1 MNTGQLIMRNLRKNS
16 KTYGLYIFSLTFS
29 AALYFA
35 FVTLQYDPAL
45 DEAAASVKGAAAIQ
59 SASVLLIAII
69 AIFLLY
75 ANRLFLKRRSKEIG
89 LFQLVGMRK
98 GRIFWVLSGENVLVY
113 FGALAVGIFIGF
125 YLSKLAMVSLYRIIG
140 VEMAAKLHFSGAALT
155 QTLLVFAA
163 ICVLMMG
170 FTYVYI
176 RKQTILSLFHIKG
189 KTEMVA
195 QGLRAF
201 EIAFGVLGIVLIGF
215 GYWLSSKLF
224 EGQFVTQN
232 ELFLAMTTILAACVF
247 GTWLF
252 YKGTVSF
259 VAKVIRRKKDGYL
272 NIREVMS
279 LSALMFRMKSNA
291 VLLTVITTVSALAI
305 GLLSLSY
312 ITYYSAE
319 KSAKQWVPTDFAF
332 TSVEDAE
339 AFKNKLDQT
348 GVDYQERT
356 TEFIQGNVNVE
367 GIINS
372 STEMMTGTAQE
383 MAITSAAYM
392 TDVDISPDEAVLT
405 GSNDLLQRFVTF
417 KEEGKIVIELGEE
430 TLSQHYRGLKK
441 EFVLPSFYK
450 VAGGMPTV
458 VVNEETFVSLKKQQE
473 AETSYGID
481 IVKESEVVAANSAY
495 QEMDFQE
502 QSESQ
507 WAMATNQKAHMGL
520 YMFIVAFLGLTFLI
534 TSGCILYFKQVDET
548 EGEKHHYTILRKLG
562 FNRRQLEKGSYGKQ
576 LFAFG
581 IPLLLGLSHSYFA
594 VQSGWFFFG
603 GELWTPM
610 LLVMAVYTV
619 LYSIFAL
626 LSVSHTKKVI
636 KESL

>member
-29 AALYFA
+29 VALYFA

-45 DEAAASVKGAAAIQ
+45 DEAAASVKGAAAIR
-59 SASVLLIAII
+59 SASVLLVAII

-98 GRIFWVLSGENVLVY
+98 GRIFGLLSGENVLVY
-113 FGALAVGIFIGF
+113 FGALAVGVFIGF
-125 YLSKLAMVSLYRIIG
+125 YLSKLATVSLYSIIG
-140 VEMAAKLHFSGAALT
+140 VETAAKLHFSGAALT

-163 ICVLMMG
+163 IYILMMA

-176 RKQTILSLFHIKG
+176 RKQTILSLFQIKT
-189 KTEMVA
+189 KTETIT
-195 QGLRAF
+195 QGFRAF
-201 EIAFGVLGIVLIGF
+201 EIAVGILGIVLIGF

-232 ELFLAMTTILAACVF
+232 ELFFAMTIILAACII
-247 GTWLF
+247 GTLLF

-279 LSALMFRMKSNA
+279 LSSLMFRMKSNA

-319 KSAKQWVPTDFAF
+319 KSAQQWVPTDFAF
-332 TSVEDAE
+332 VSGEDAE
-339 AFKNKLDQT
+339 AFKIKLDHI

-356 TEFIQGNVNVE
+356 TEFIQGNVNIE
-367 GIINS
+367 EIIAS
-372 STEMMTGTAQE
+372 STEMMTGTVEE

-392 TDVDISPDEAVLT
+392 TDVHVSTDEAVLT
-405 GSNDLLQRFVTF
+405 GYNDLLQRFVTF
-417 KEEGKIVIELGEE
+417 KEEGDIVIELGEE
-430 TLSQHYRGLKK
+430 TISQQYRGLKK
-441 EFVLPSFYK
+441 EFVIPNFYPSS
-450 VAGGMPTV
+450 GMPTV
-458 VVNEETFVSLKKQQE
+458 VVNEETFAPLKKQQE
-473 AETSYGID
+473 AETSFGID
-481 IVKESEVVAANSAY
+481 IVEESAVVEANTAY

-548 EGEKHHYTILRKLG
+548 EGEKHNYTILRKLG
-562 FNRRQLEKGSYGKQ
+562 FNRRQLEKGSYAKQ

-610 LLVMAVYTV
+610 LLVMAVYTA

-626 LSVSHTKKVI
+626 LSVWHTKKVI
-636 KESL
+636 KEAL

>member
-29 AALYFA
+29 VALYFA

-45 DEAAASVKGAAAIQ
+45 DEAAASVKGAAAIR
-59 SASVLLIAII
+59 SASVLLVAII

-98 GRIFWVLSGENVLVY
+98 GRIFGLLSGENVLVY
-113 FGALAVGIFIGF
+113 FGALAVGVFIGF
-125 YLSKLAMVSLYRIIG
+125 YLSKLATVSLYSIIG
-140 VEMAAKLHFSGAALT
+140 VETAAKLHFSGAALT

-163 ICVLMMG
+163 IYILMMA

-176 RKQTILSLFHIKG
+176 RKQTILSLFQIKT
-189 KTEMVA
+189 KTETIT
-195 QGLRAF
+195 QGFRAF
-201 EIAFGVLGIVLIGF
+201 EIAVGILGIVLIGF

-224 EGQFVTQN
+224 EGQFVTQS
-232 ELFLAMTTILAACVF
+232 ELFFAMMIILAACII
-247 GTWLF
+247 GTLLF

-279 LSALMFRMKSNA
+279 LSSLMFRMKSNA

-319 KSAKQWVPTDFAF
+319 KSAQQWVPTDFAF
-332 TSVEDAE
+332 VSGEDAE
-339 AFKNKLDQT
+339 AFKIKLDHI

-356 TEFIQGNVNVE
+356 TEFIQGNVNIE
-367 GIINS
+367 EIIAS
-372 STEMMTGTAQE
+372 STEMMTGTVEE

-392 TDVDISPDEAVLT
+392 TDVHVSTDEAVLT
-405 GSNDLLQRFVTF
+405 GYNDLLQRFVTF
-417 KEEGKIVIELGEE
+417 KEEGDIVIELGEE
-430 TLSQHYRGLKK
+430 TISQQYRGLKK
-441 EFVLPSFYK
+441 EFVIPNFYPSS
-450 VAGGMPTV
+450 GMPTV
-458 VVNEETFVSLKKQQE
+458 VVNEETFASLKKQQE
-473 AETSYGID
+473 AETSFGID
-481 IVKESEVVAANSAY
+481 IVEESAVVEANTAY

-548 EGEKHHYTILRKLG
+548 EGEKHNYTILRKLG
-562 FNRRQLEKGSYGKQ
+562 FNRRQLEKGSYAKQ

-610 LLVMAVYTV
+610 LLVMAVYTA

-626 LSVSHTKKVI
+626 LSVWHTKKVI
-636 KESL
+636 KEAL

>member
-45 DEAAASVKGAAAIQ
+45 DEAAASVKGAAAIR
-59 SASVLLIAII
+59 SASVLLVAII

-98 GRIFWVLSGENVLVY
+98 GRIFGLLSGENVLVY
-113 FGALAVGIFIGF
+113 FGALAVGVFIGF
-125 YLSKLAMVSLYRIIG
+125 YLSKLAMVSLYSIIG
-140 VEMAAKLHFSGAALT
+140 VETAAKLHFSGAALT

-163 ICVLMMG
+163 IYVLMMA

-176 RKQTILSLFHIKG
+176 RKQTILSLFQIKA
-189 KTEMVA
+189 KTETIT
-195 QGLRAF
+195 QGFRAF
-201 EIAFGVLGIVLIGF
+201 EIAVGILGIVLIGF

-232 ELFLAMTTILAACVF
+232 ELFFAMTIILAACII
-247 GTWLF
+247 GTLLF

-279 LSALMFRMKSNA
+279 LSSLMFRMKSNA

-319 KSAKQWVPTDFAF
+319 KSAQQWVPTDFAF
-332 TSVEDAE
+332 VSGEDAE
-339 AFKNKLDQT
+339 AFKIKLDHI

-356 TEFIQGNVNVE
+356 TEFIQGNVNIE
-367 GIINS
+367 EIIAS
-372 STEMMTGTAQE
+372 STEMMTGTVEE

-392 TDVDISPDEAVLT
+392 TDVHVSTDEAVLT
-405 GSNDLLQRFVTF
+405 GYNDLLQRFVTF
-417 KEEGKIVIELGEE
+417 KEEGDIVIELGEE
-430 TLSQHYRGLKK
+430 TISQQYRGLKK
-441 EFVLPSFYK
+441 EFVIPNFYPSS
-450 VAGGMPTV
+450 GMPTV
-458 VVNEETFVSLKKQQE
+458 VVNEETFASLKKQQE

-481 IVKESEVVAANSAY
+481 IVEESAVVEANTAY

-548 EGEKHHYTILRKLG
+548 EGEKHNYTILRKLG
-562 FNRRQLEKGSYGKQ
+562 FNRRQLEKGSYAKQ

-610 LLVMAVYTV
+610 LLVMAVYTA

-626 LSVSHTKKVI
+626 LSVWHTKKVI
-636 KESL
+636 KEAL

>member
-29 AALYFA
+29 VALYFA

-45 DEAAASVKGAAAIQ
+45 DEAAASVKGAAAIR
-59 SASVLLIAII
+59 SASVLLVAII

-98 GRIFWVLSGENVLVY
+98 GRIFGLLSGENVLVY
-113 FGALAVGIFIGF
+113 FGALAVGVFIGF
-125 YLSKLAMVSLYRIIG
+125 YLSKLATVSLYSIIG
-140 VEMAAKLHFSGAALT
+140 VETAAKLHFSGAALT

-163 ICVLMMG
+163 IYILMMA

-176 RKQTILSLFHIKG
+176 RKQTILSLFQIKT
-189 KTEMVA
+189 KTETIT
-195 QGLRAF
+195 QGFRAF
-201 EIAFGVLGIVLIGF
+201 EIAVGILGIVLIGF

-232 ELFLAMTTILAACVF
+232 ELFFAMTIILAACII
-247 GTWLF
+247 GTLLF

-279 LSALMFRMKSNA
+279 LSSLMFRMKSNA

-319 KSAKQWVPTDFAF
+319 KSAQQWVPTDFAF
-332 TSVEDAE
+332 VSGEDAE
-339 AFKNKLDQT
+339 AFKIKLDHI

-356 TEFIQGNVNVE
+356 TEFIQGNVNIE
-367 GIINS
+367 EIIAS
-372 STEMMTGTAQE
+372 STEMMTGTVEE

-392 TDVDISPDEAVLT
+392 TDVHVSTDEAVLT
-405 GSNDLLQRFVTF
+405 GYNDLLQRFVTF
-417 KEEGKIVIELGEE
+417 KEEGDIVIELGEE
-430 TLSQHYRGLKK
+430 TISQQYRGLKK
-441 EFVLPSFYK
+441 EFVIPNFYPSS
-450 VAGGMPTV
+450 GMPTV
-458 VVNEETFVSLKKQQE
+458 VVNEETFASLKKQQE
-473 AETSYGID
+473 AETSFGID
-481 IVKESEVVAANSAY
+481 IVEESAVVEANTAY

-548 EGEKHHYTILRKLG
+548 EGEKHNYTILRKLG
-562 FNRRQLEKGSYGKQ
+562 FNRRQLEKGSYAKQ

-610 LLVMAVYTV
+610 LLVMAVYTA

-626 LSVSHTKKVI
+626 LSVWHTKKVI
-636 KESL
+636 KEAL

>member
-45 DEAAASVKGAAAIQ
+45 DEAAASVKGAAAIR
-59 SASVLLIAII
+59 SASVLLVAII

-98 GRIFWVLSGENVLVY
+98 GRIFGLLSGENVLVY
-113 FGALAVGIFIGF
+113 FGALAVGVFIGF
-125 YLSKLAMVSLYRIIG
+125 YLSKLATVSLYSIIG
-140 VEMAAKLHFSGAALT
+140 VETAAKLHFSGAALT

-163 ICVLMMG
+163 IYILMMA

-176 RKQTILSLFHIKG
+176 RKQTILSLFQIKT
-189 KTEMVA
+189 KTETIT
-195 QGLRAF
+195 QGFRAF
-201 EIAFGVLGIVLIGF
+201 EIAVGILGIVLIGF

-232 ELFLAMTTILAACVF
+232 ELFFAMTIILAACII
-247 GTWLF
+247 GTLLF

-279 LSALMFRMKSNA
+279 LSSLMFRMKSNA

-319 KSAKQWVPTDFAF
+319 KSAQQWVPTDFAF
-332 TSVEDAE
+332 VSGEDAE
-339 AFKNKLDQT
+339 AFKIKLDHI

-356 TEFIQGNVNVE
+356 TEFIQGNVNIE
-367 GIINS
+367 EIIAS
-372 STEMMTGTAQE
+372 STEMMTGTVEE

-392 TDVDISPDEAVLT
+392 TDVHVSTDEAVLT
-405 GSNDLLQRFVTF
+405 GYNDLLQRFVTF
-417 KEEGKIVIELGEE
+417 KEEGDIVIELGEE
-430 TLSQHYRGLKK
+430 TISQQYRGLKK
-441 EFVLPSFYK
+441 EFVIPNFYPSS
-450 VAGGMPTV
+450 GMPTV
-458 VVNEETFVSLKKQQE
+458 VVNEETFASLKKQQE
-473 AETSYGID
+473 AETSFGID
-481 IVKESEVVAANSAY
+481 IVEESAVVEANTAY

-548 EGEKHHYTILRKLG
+548 EGEKHNYTILRKLG
-562 FNRRQLEKGSYGKQ
+562 FNRRQLEKGSYAKQ

-610 LLVMAVYTV
+610 LLVMAVYTA

-626 LSVSHTKKVI
+626 LSVWHTKKVI
-636 KESL
+636 KEAL

>member
-45 DEAAASVKGAAAIQ
+45 DEAAASVKGAAAIRT
-59 SASVLLIAII
+59 ASVLLIAII

-98 GRIFWVLSGENVLVY
+98 GRVFLVLSGENVLVY
-113 FGALAVGIFIGF
+113 FGALAVGIIIGF
-125 YLSKLAMVSLYRIIG
+125 YLSKLAMVSLYSIIG
-140 VEMAAKLHFSGAALT
+140 VETAAKLHFSGPALI

-163 ICVLMMG
+163 IYVLMMA

-176 RKQTILSLFHIKG
+176 RKQTILSLFQIKA
-189 KTEMVA
+189 KTETITKGFSA
-195 QGLRAF
+195 A
-201 EIAFGVLGIVLIGF
+201 EIAVGVLGIVLIGF

-224 EGQFVTQN
+224 AGQFVTQN
-232 ELFLAMTTILAACVF
+232 ELFLAMTTILAACII
-247 GTWLF
+247 GTLLF

-279 LSALMFRMKSNA
+279 LSSLMFRMKSNA

-319 KSAKQWVPTDFAF
+319 KSAQQWVPTDFAF
-332 TSVEDAE
+332 VSGDDAE
-339 AFKNKLDQT
+339 AFKMKLDQMR
-348 GVDYQERT
+348 VDYKEST
-356 TEFIQGNVNVE
+356 TEFIQGNVKIDE
-367 GIINS
+367 IIAS
-372 STEMMTGTAQE
+372 STEMMTGTVEE

-392 TDVDISPDEAVLT
+392 TDVHVATDEAVLT
-405 GSNDLLQRFVTF
+405 GYNDLLQRFVTF
-417 KEEGKIVIELGEE
+417 KDEGDIVIELGEE
-430 TLSQHYRGLKK
+430 TISQQYRGLKK
-441 EFVLPSFYK
+441 EFVIPYFYPSS
-450 VAGGMPTV
+450 GMPTV
-458 VVNEETFVSLKKQQE
+458 VVNEETFASLKKQQE
-473 AETSYGID
+473 AEKSYGIE
-481 IVKESEVVAANSAY
+481 IVEESAVVEANTAY
-495 QEMDFQE
+495 QEMDFHE

-548 EGEKHHYTILRKLG
+548 EEEKHNYTILRKLG
-562 FNRRQLEKGSYGKQ
+562 FNRRQLEKGSYVKQ

-610 LLVMAVYTV
+610 LLVMAVYTA

-626 LSVSHTKKVI
+626 LSVWHTKKVI
-636 KESL
+636 KEAL

>member
-45 DEAAASVKGAAAIQ
+45 DEAAASVKGAAAIR
-59 SASVLLIAII
+59 SASVLLVAII

-98 GRIFWVLSGENVLVY
+98 GRIFGLLSGENVLVY
-113 FGALAVGIFIGF
+113 FGALAVGVFIGF
-125 YLSKLAMVSLYRIIG
+125 YLSKLAMVSLYSIIG
-140 VEMAAKLHFSGAALT
+140 VERAAKLHFSGAALT

-163 ICVLMMG
+163 IYVLMMA

-176 RKQTILSLFHIKG
+176 RKQTILSLFQIKA
-189 KTEMVA
+189 KTETIT
-195 QGLRAF
+195 QGFRAF
-201 EIAFGVLGIVLIGF
+201 EIAVGILGIVLIGF

-224 EGQFVTQN
+224 EGQFVTQS
-232 ELFLAMTTILAACVF
+232 ELFLAMTTILAACII
-247 GTWLF
+247 GTLLF

-279 LSALMFRMKSNA
+279 LSSLMFRMKSNA

-319 KSAKQWVPTDFAF
+319 KSAQQWVPTDFAF
-332 TSVEDAE
+332 VSGEDAE
-339 AFKNKLDQT
+339 AFKIKLDHI

-356 TEFIQGNVNVE
+356 TEFIQGNVNIE
-367 GIINS
+367 EIIAS
-372 STEMMTGTAQE
+372 STEMMTGTVEE

-392 TDVDISPDEAVLT
+392 TDVHVSTDEAVLT
-405 GSNDLLQRFVTF
+405 GYNDLLQRFVTF
-417 KEEGKIVIELGEE
+417 KEEGDIVIELGEE
-430 TLSQHYRGLKK
+430 TISQQYRGLKK
-441 EFVLPSFYK
+441 EFVIPYFYPSS
-450 VAGGMPTV
+450 GMPTV
-458 VVNEETFVSLKKQQE
+458 VVNEETFASLKKQQE
-473 AETSYGID
+473 AEKSYGID
-481 IVKESEVVAANSAY
+481 IVEESAVVEANTAY
-495 QEMDFQE
+495 QEMDFHE

-548 EGEKHHYTILRKLG
+548 EGEKHNYTILRKLG
-562 FNRRQLEKGSYGKQ
+562 FNRRQLEKGSYAKQ

-610 LLVMAVYTV
+610 LLVMAVYTA

-626 LSVSHTKKVI
+626 LSVWHTKKVI
-636 KESL
+636 KEAL

>member
-45 DEAAASVKGAAAIQ
+45 DEAAASVKGAAAIR
-59 SASVLLIAII
+59 SASVLLVAII

-98 GRIFWVLSGENVLVY
+98 GRIFGLLSGENVLVY
-113 FGALAVGIFIGF
+113 FGALAVGVFIGF
-125 YLSKLAMVSLYRIIG
+125 YLSKLAMVSLYSIIG
-140 VEMAAKLHFSGAALT
+140 VETAAKLHFSGAALT

-163 ICVLMMG
+163 IYVLMMA

-176 RKQTILSLFHIKG
+176 RKQTILSLFQIKA
-189 KTEMVA
+189 KTETIT
-195 QGLRAF
+195 QGFRAF
-201 EIAFGVLGIVLIGF
+201 EIAVGILGIVLIGF

-232 ELFLAMTTILAACVF
+232 ELFFAMTIILAACII
-247 GTWLF
+247 GTLLF

-279 LSALMFRMKSNA
+279 LSSLMFRMKSNA

-319 KSAKQWVPTDFAF
+319 KSAQQWVPTDFAF
-332 TSVEDAE
+332 VSGEDAE
-339 AFKNKLDQT
+339 AFKIKLDHI

-356 TEFIQGNVNVE
+356 TEFIQGNVNIE
-367 GIINS
+367 EIIAS
-372 STEMMTGTAQE
+372 STEMMTGTVEE

-392 TDVDISPDEAVLT
+392 TDVHVSTDEAVLT
-405 GSNDLLQRFVTF
+405 GYNDLLQRFVTF
-417 KEEGKIVIELGEE
+417 KEEGDIVIELGEE
-430 TLSQHYRGLKK
+430 TISQQYRGLKK
-441 EFVLPSFYK
+441 EFVIPNFYPSS
-450 VAGGMPTV
+450 GMPTV
-458 VVNEETFVSLKKQQE
+458 VVNEETFASLKKQQE

-481 IVKESEVVAANSAY
+481 IVEESAVVEANTAY

-548 EGEKHHYTILRKLG
+548 EGEKHNYTILRKLG
-562 FNRRQLEKGSYGKQ
+562 FNRRQLEKGSYAKQ

-610 LLVMAVYTV
+610 LLVMAVYTA

-626 LSVSHTKKVI
+626 LSVWHMKKVI
-636 KESL
+636 KEAL

>member
-45 DEAAASVKGAAAIQ
+45 DEAAASVKGAAAIR
-59 SASVLLIAII
+59 SASVLLVAII

-98 GRIFWVLSGENVLVY
+98 GRIFGLLSGENVLVY
-113 FGALAVGIFIGF
+113 FGALAVGVFIGF
-125 YLSKLAMVSLYRIIG
+125 YLSKLAMVSLYSIIG
-140 VEMAAKLHFSGAALT
+140 VETAAKLHFSGAALT

-163 ICVLMMG
+163 IYVLMMA

-176 RKQTILSLFHIKG
+176 RKQTILSLFQIKA
-189 KTEMVA
+189 KTETIT
-195 QGLRAF
+195 QGFRAF
-201 EIAFGVLGIVLIGF
+201 EIAVGILGIVLIGF

-232 ELFLAMTTILAACVF
+232 ELFFAMTIILAACII
-247 GTWLF
+247 GTLLF

-279 LSALMFRMKSNA
+279 LSSLMFRMKSNA

-319 KSAKQWVPTDFAF
+319 KSAQQWVPTDFAF
-332 TSVEDAE
+332 VSGEDAE
-339 AFKNKLDQT
+339 AFKIKLDHI

-356 TEFIQGNVNVE
+356 TEFIQGNVNIE
-367 GIINS
+367 EIIAS
-372 STEMMTGTAQE
+372 STEMMTGTVEE
-383 MAITSAAYM
+383 MVITSAAYM
-392 TDVDISPDEAVLT
+392 TDVHVSTDEAVLT
-405 GSNDLLQRFVTF
+405 GYNDLLQRFVTF
-417 KEEGKIVIELGEE
+417 KEEGDIVIELGEE
-430 TLSQHYRGLKK
+430 TISQQYRGLKK
-441 EFVLPSFYK
+441 EFVIPNFYPSS
-450 VAGGMPTV
+450 GMPTV
-458 VVNEETFVSLKKQQE
+458 VVNEETFASLKKQQE

-481 IVKESEVVAANSAY
+481 IVEESAVVEANTAY

-548 EGEKHHYTILRKLG
+548 EGEKHNYTILRKLG
-562 FNRRQLEKGSYGKQ
+562 FNRRQLEKGSYAKQ

-610 LLVMAVYTV
+610 LLVMAVYTA

-626 LSVSHTKKVI
+626 LSVWHTKKVI
-636 KESL
+636 KEAL